1 MAILGSQTVVG
12 IFDSLPAAEAAR
24 GTLLQAG
31 IPEARIALSAELTAD
46 GVAAEA
52 PGQSFENQP
61 GQGADRKQAQ
71 YGEAVRS
78 GGCVVSVFIRSEEE
92 KQYVEGLLRAK
103 RACRTTIRP

>member
-31 IPEARIALSAELTAD
+31 IPDTRIAL
-46 GVAAEA
+46 
-52 PGQSFENQP
+52 
-61 GQGADRKQAQ
+61 
-71 YGEAVRS
+71 
-78 GGCVVSVFIRSEEE
+78 FIRSEEE

-103 RACRTTIRP
+103 RAHRTTIRP